1 MIRTIWLATI
11 CLAVL
16 GTLAFGKAVM
26 TRAYSSATGQPT
38 EQTTVGADFTQN
50 ILLGKADR
58 LEITYVRQEMPTASA
73 LQPAEPV
80 VPAVASV
87 PPPATSQIIGRHWH
101 DPDTTKPRQPKQTAL
116 NNKSK
121 TDNRKSNQAADRAKP
136 AGPVKHCSRP
146 GAVGDLLR
154 SLNLSPACES

>member
-26 TRAYSSATGQPT
+26 MRAYSSATGQPAD
-38 EQTTVGADFTQN
+38 QTTVGIDLTQN
-50 ILLGKADR
+50 TLGKADR
-58 LEITYVRQEMPTASA
+58 LELTYVHQEMPAASA

-87 PPPATSQIIGRHWH
+87 PTPTTSQIIGRHWH
-101 DPDTTKPRQPKQTAL
+101 DPDATKLKQAKQTTS

-136 AGPVKHCSRP
+136 AESVKPCSRP
-146 GAVGDLLR
+146 GSVGDLLR